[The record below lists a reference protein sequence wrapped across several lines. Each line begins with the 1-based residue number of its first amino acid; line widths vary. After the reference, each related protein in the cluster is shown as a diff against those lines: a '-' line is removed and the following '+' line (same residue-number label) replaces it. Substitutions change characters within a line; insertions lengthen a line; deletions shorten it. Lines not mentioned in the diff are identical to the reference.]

1 MALLSSKRTLLIGG
15 VLVAVLVLYVLGSEK
30 RRNDTATPTAD
41 VNQCRVTVTADVLR
55 VHAGPE
61 LAARVV
67 DRLTKGQE
75 TDADKLVQNGFR
87 KLGDSRWVSVDFAQP
102 VSGRNCG

>member
-1 MALLSSKRTLLIGG
+1 MALLSSKRTLVIVG
-15 VLVAVLVLYVLGSEK
+15 VLVAVLVLYVLGSAK
-30 RRNDTATPTAD
+30 RRDENAQPAANT
-41 VNQCRVTVTADVLR
+41 NQCRVTVTADVLR

-61 LAARVV
+61 IGAKVV

-75 TDADKLVQNGFR
+75 TNADKLVQNGFR

-102 VSGRNCG
+102 LSGHDCG

>member
-1 MALLSSKRTLLIGG
+1 MALLSSKRTLVIGV
-15 VLVAVLVLYVLGSEK
+15 VLVAVVVLYVLGSAK
-30 RRNDTATPTAD
+30 RRNDNATPTAD
-41 VNQCRVTVTADVLR
+41 INQCRVTVIADVLR

-75 TDADKLVQNGFR
+75 TNADKLVQNGFR
-87 KLGDSRWVSVDFAQP
+87 KIGDNRWVSADFAQP

>member
-1 MALLSSKRTLLIGG
+1 MALLSNKRTLVIGG
-15 VLVAVLVLYVLGSEK
+15 VLVAVLILYVLGSEK
-30 RRNDTATPTAD
+30 RRNESAEPAAD

-61 LAARVV
+61 IGSPVV

-75 TDADKLVQNGFR
+75 TNADKLVQNGFR
-87 KLGDSRWVSVDFAQP
+87 KIGDSRWVSVDYAQP
-102 VSGRNCG
+102 VSGRDCG

>member
-1 MALLSSKRTLLIGG
+1 MALLAPKRSLVIGG
-15 VLVAVLVLYVLGSEK
+15 VLVAVLVLYILGSEK
-30 RRNDTATPTAD
+30 RRNDNATPAAD
-41 VNQCRVTVTADVLR
+41 TNQCRVTVTADVLR

-67 DRLTKGQE
+67 DRLSKGQE

-87 KLGDSRWVSVDFAQP
+87 KIGDNKWVSTDFAQP
-102 VSGRNCG
+102 VAGRDCG